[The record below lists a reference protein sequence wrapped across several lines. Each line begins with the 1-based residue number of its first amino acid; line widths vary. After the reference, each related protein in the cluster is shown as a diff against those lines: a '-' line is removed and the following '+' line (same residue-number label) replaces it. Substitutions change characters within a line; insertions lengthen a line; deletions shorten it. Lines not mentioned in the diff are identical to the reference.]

1 MFTETF
7 FVGLYSALMGFVLAV
22 INLLYRSK
30 CKEVDICC
38 IKIVRD
44 IQIEEELDL
53 QQIRP
58 NPIQSQNT
66 LLLIFTCIH
75 SCLLKHLDMFI
86 YLSFYLFLIDPVYY

>member
-7 FVGLYSALMGFVLAV
+7 YVGLYSALMGFVLAV

-38 IKIVRD
+38 IKVVRD

-58 NPIQSQNT
+58 NPIQSQNN
-66 LLLIFTCIH
+66 L
-75 SCLLKHLDMFI
+75 
-86 YLSFYLFLIDPVYY
+86 

>member
-38 IKIVRD
+38 IKVVRD

-66 LLLIFTCIH
+66 L
-75 SCLLKHLDMFI
+75 
-86 YLSFYLFLIDPVYY
+86 

>member
-7 FVGLYSALMGFVLAV
+7 YVGLYSALMGFVLAV

-38 IKIVRD
+38 IKIIRD

-58 NPIQSQNT
+58 NPITSQNN
-66 LLLIFTCIH
+66 L
-75 SCLLKHLDMFI
+75 
-86 YLSFYLFLIDPVYY
+86 